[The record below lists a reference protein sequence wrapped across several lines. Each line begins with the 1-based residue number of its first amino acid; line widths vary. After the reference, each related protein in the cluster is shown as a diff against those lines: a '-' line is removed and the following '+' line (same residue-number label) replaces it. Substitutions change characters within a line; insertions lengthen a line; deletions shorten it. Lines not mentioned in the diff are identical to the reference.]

1 MLRKRCHKSNLNP
14 CSPNNSVVQHHPQ
27 NFVETTSKMFLFESQ
42 EVAPNRSLF
51 RRYFLGSESPASPL
65 LMASLSREHGIA
77 IGILKRGKMR
87 KYSKRVMVKCKAW
100 PRAMV
105 AAIWSHWG
113 NKPCWLISLVLFE
126 NRKKLRKFH
135 IRKLKMI
142 INNIFGVGE
151 SVRNI
156 MAFGQIVVLCLCR
169 AKLNEQRQRWSFDA
183 KLPTWVEWKAE
194 ISPTWPS
201 A

>member
-1 MLRKRCHKSNLNP
+1 
-14 CSPNNSVVQHHPQ
+14 
-27 NFVETTSKMFLFESQ
+27 
-42 EVAPNRSLF
+42 
-51 RRYFLGSESPASPL
+51 
-65 LMASLSREHGIA
+65 MASLSREHGIA
-77 IGILKRGKMR
+77 IGILKRGKMG
-87 KYSKRVMVKCKAW
+87 KCSKRVMAKCKAW

-105 AAIWSHWG
+105 AIWSHSG
-113 NKPCWLISLVLFE
+113 NKPCWLISLVLSE

-169 AKLNEQRQRWSFDA
+169 AKLNEQRQR
-183 KLPTWVEWKAE
+183 
-194 ISPTWPS
+194 
-201 A
+201 